1 MMGEFWQDNHHPV
14 FRENAHLASEPS
26 LTSHKAIS
34 LTLSHSSSWKSWKDK
49 CLLCSFSVEETKEER
64 DEASCSKSP
73 GFTEEELGFV
83 LPSKPNPWDC
93 LGTQGHLKWTHS
105 CLECMKVECLA
116 RRPHQSHHSD
126 HQFQPEGWLGHLE
139 LVTSNTKMEVVA
151 DFLRVGS
158 KITADGDCSH
168 EIKGHLLFGMKA
180 MTNPDSVLK
189 SRDRTLLTKVRIVK
203 AMVFL
208 AVMYGCKSW
217 TIKKVSTKE
226 LMPSNCGVG
235 EDSWGS
241 LG

>member
-1 MMGEFWQDNHHPV
+1 MKWMWQKPSEASVPPVMGEFWQDNHHPV

-116 RRPHQSHHSD
+116 
-126 HQFQPEGWLGHLE
+126 
-139 LVTSNTKMEVVA
+139 N
-151 DFLRVGS
+151 
-158 KITADGDCSH
+158 
-168 EIKGHLLFGMKA
+168 
-180 MTNPDSVLK
+180 
-189 SRDRTLLTKVRIVK
+189 
-203 AMVFL
+203 
-208 AVMYGCKSW
+208 
-217 TIKKVSTKE
+217 
-226 LMPSNCGVG
+226 
-235 EDSWGS
+235 S
-241 LG
+241 LGPASGLTQQKKALHHQPLFYHMYCCECGASWRHNEDQPGPWDAYNLMETWT